1 MTTGSYQYVDANG
14 LLQTVNYVA
23 DPVNGFR
30 VAGTNLPV
38 GPAVPA
44 AAPLEAP
51 VFDLPVPVAVEDTPE
66 VAAAKAEFQAAFD
79 EAAAASA
86 ERRKREAEEVAVAA
100 APAIAALPYPY
111 AAGLN
116 LAYAG
121 LPVAAPAVLP
131 AAAAVAHAPL
141 VKSVVETP
149 ATVETEVAAT
159 PVISYAA
166 APAIAAPALTYAAAP
181 AIAAPVATTTYAA
194 AAPAIAAAPVAATY
208 AAAAPVVAAAPV
220 AAPASSQYQA
230 QDEFGN
236 VAYGYQNINSAKQES
251 GNALG
256 GVTGSYTY
264 ADEAG
269 VHTVNYVADALGFR
283 VAGDNLPVA
292 PVHAAVAPVN
302 TLAPVVDTPEV
313 VEAKAAFFQAYDA
326 AKAGIVKRS
335 AQIALPATYAAAP
348 AIAATYAAAPLAA
361 TYAAAPAIA
370 AAPAVAGAY
379 AAAPSRDAVLTTIK
393 LNPGHATFYRVD

>member
-1 MTTGSYQYVDANG
+1 MGSSKPGFNMNGLVVLAACVCASSAQVLVGGYAGAINPAPSTQFHAQDEFGQFSFGHAGGPLARTEARNAYGVTTGSYQYVDANG
-14 LLQTVNYVA
+14 HLQTVNYVA

-121 LPVAAPAVLP
+121 LPVAAPA
-131 AAAAVAHAPL
+131 AAAVAHAPL

-159 PVISYAA
+159 PVFSYAA

-181 AIAAPVATTTYAA
+181 AIAAPVATPLA
-194 AAPAIAAAPVAATY
+194 AAAPVA
-208 AAAAPVVAAAPV
+208 VA
-220 AAPASSQYQA
+220 
-230 QDEFGN
+230 
-236 VAYGYQNINSAKQES
+236 
-251 GNALG
+251 
-256 GVTGSYTY
+256 
-264 ADEAG
+264 
-269 VHTVNYVADALGFR
+269 
-283 VAGDNLPVA
+283 
-292 PVHAAVAPVN
+292 
-302 TLAPVVDTPEV
+302 
-313 VEAKAAFFQAYDA
+313 
-326 AKAGIVKRS
+326 
-335 AQIALPATYAAAP
+335 
-348 AIAATYAAAPLAA
+348 
-361 TYAAAPAIA
+361 
-370 AAPAVAGAY
+370 
-379 AAAPSRDAVLTTIK
+379 AAAPSRDA
-393 LNPGHATFYRVD
+393 